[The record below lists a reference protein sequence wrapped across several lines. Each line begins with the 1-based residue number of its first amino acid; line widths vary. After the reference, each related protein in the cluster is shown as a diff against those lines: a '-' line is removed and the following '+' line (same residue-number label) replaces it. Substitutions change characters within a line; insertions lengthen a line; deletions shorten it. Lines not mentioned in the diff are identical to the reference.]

1 MVQLNA
7 TNHFLEFNIVHIDL
21 HSSLDLILK
30 VIKWILLVMVLAKNR
45 KIAVLQ
51 LNDLKSW

>member
-30 VIKWILLVMVLAKNR
+30 VIK
-45 KIAVLQ
+45 
-51 LNDLKSW
+51 